1 MSSRKFES
9 GASKR
14 KRKRNAAALTESLRG
29 SLDKF
34 FKTSTAAS
42 TNPDELAIVA
52 VDVAT
57 NENDEEN
64 VDIGVGDNNVSDP
77 ENTVPASGAQ
87 EQSTSI
93 DEQPVYTSD
102 IYDPSNW
109 DKLDNKARDILV
121 EKGPIREEN
130 LEFPWE
136 ANDRHFSYTYYSR
149 KMSNEEV
156 HDRKWLVYFKHL
168 DRAFCF
174 YYKLFN
180 SNKDIHLHYRS
191 HKIH

>member
-14 KRKRNAAALTESLRG
+14 KRKRNAVALTESLRG
-29 SLDKF
+29 SFDNF

-121 EKGPIREEN
+121 EKGAYKRRE
-130 LEFPWE
+130 
-136 ANDRHFSYTYYSR
+136 H
-149 KMSNEEV
+149 
-156 HDRKWLVYFKHL
+156 
-168 DRAFCF
+168 
-174 YYKLFN
+174 
-180 SNKDIHLHYRS
+180 
-191 HKIH
+191 

>member
-1 MSSRKFES
+1 
-9 GASKR
+9 
-14 KRKRNAAALTESLRG
+14 
-29 SLDKF
+29 
-34 FKTSTAAS
+34 
-42 TNPDELAIVA
+42 LAIVV

-93 DEQPVYTSD
+93 DEQPVYTLD

-121 EKGPIREEN
+121 EKGAYKRRE
-130 LEFPWE
+130 
-136 ANDRHFSYTYYSR
+136 H
-149 KMSNEEV
+149 
-156 HDRKWLVYFKHL
+156 
-168 DRAFCF
+168 
-174 YYKLFN
+174 
-180 SNKDIHLHYRS
+180 
-191 HKIH
+191 

>member
-130 LEFPWE
+130 IEFPHDAE
-136 ANDRHFSYTYYSR
+136 SRHFSCGHYFR
-149 KMSNEEV
+149 KLSNGEL
-156 HDRKWLVYFKHL
+156 HDRKWLVYSKNV
-168 DRAFCF
+168 DKAFCF
-174 YYKLFN
+174 CC
-180 SNKDIHLHYRS
+180 
-191 HKIH
+191 KILV